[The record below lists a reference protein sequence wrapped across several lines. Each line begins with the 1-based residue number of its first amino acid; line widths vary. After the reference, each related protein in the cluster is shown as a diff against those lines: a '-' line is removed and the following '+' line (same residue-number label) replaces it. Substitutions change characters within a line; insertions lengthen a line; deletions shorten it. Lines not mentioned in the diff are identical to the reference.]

1 MSRNMQVFILPFAG
15 GNSYSFHFLKPHFS
29 AASEVHVLELP
40 GRGKRMQEALLK
52 TSNEAIEDYCLQIKS
67 LRRNPE
73 TPYVIYGHSMGTILG
88 LAVVRKLE
96 ELADPPLRFV
106 GTGSAGPEV
115 TNDLDL
121 RRHQMNDRQLKEEL
135 LRLGGAPRELLEDQD
150 MFAFFSKPIRS
161 DFEILYKSI
170 QWDEVSI
177 RTSAFFV
184 MGNEELFISKINNW
198 KKYTTGPTRFA
209 LLPGDHFFIHKHPER
224 IVALIEKGE
233 SALEIHSS

>member
-1 MSRNMQVFILPFAG
+1 MQVFILPFAG

-29 AASEVHVLELP
+29 STTEVHVLELP
-40 GRGKRMQEALLK
+40 GRGKRIQEALLK
-52 TSNEAIEDYCLQIKS
+52 TSTEAIADYCLQIKS
-67 LRRNPE
+67 LRMNPE
-73 TPYVIYGHSMGTILG
+73 TPYVIYGHSMGTLLG

-115 TNDLDL
+115 TTDLDFQ
-121 RRHQMNDRQLKEEL
+121 RHQMNDHQLKEEL

-170 QWDEVSI
+170 RWDEVRI
-177 RTSAFFV
+177 RTSSFFV
-184 MGNEELFISKINNW
+184 MGNDELFTNRINNW
-198 KKYTTGPTRFA
+198 KKYTVGPAHFA

-224 IVALIEKGE
+224 IAALIEKGE
-233 SALEIHSS
+233 SAMEIRYS

>member
-1 MSRNMQVFILPFAG
+1 MQVFILPFAG

-29 AASEVHVLELP
+29 PASEVHVLELP
-40 GRGKRMQEALLK
+40 GRGKRMKEALLK
-52 TSNEAIEDYCLQIKS
+52 TSDEAIEDYCLQIKN
-67 LRRNPE
+67 LRMNLK
-73 TPYVIYGHSMGTILG
+73 TPYVIYGHSMGTLLG

-106 GTGSAGPEV
+106 GTGSAGPGV
-115 TNDLDL
+115 TTDLDTL
-121 RRHQMNDRQLKEEL
+121 RHQMDDHQLKEEL

-170 QWDEVSI
+170 RWDEVMI

-184 MGNEELFISKINNW
+184 MGNDEMFTNKISNW
-198 KKYTTGPTRFA
+198 KKYATGITRFA
-209 LLPGDHFFIHKHPER
+209 LLPGDHFFIHKHPDR
-224 IVALIEKGE
+224 IAALIEKGE
-233 SALEIHSS
+233 SALEGHS